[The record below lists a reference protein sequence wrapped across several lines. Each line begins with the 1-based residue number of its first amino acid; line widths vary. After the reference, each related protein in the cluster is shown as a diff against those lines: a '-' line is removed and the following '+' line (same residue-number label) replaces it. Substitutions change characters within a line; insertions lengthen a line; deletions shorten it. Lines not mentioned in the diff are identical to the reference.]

1 MSLIK
6 RKQEPTT
13 VISVRIPLSLKAEL
27 ESLRKMAEKANVDFT
42 ATLAEMIAASF
53 KGIRSELE
61 ALDRKP
67 ASHING
73 AAAKDA

>member
-27 ESLRKMAEKANVDFT
+27 ESLRKIAEKANVDFT

-53 KGIRSELE
+53 KAIRIDSKET
-61 ALDRKP
+61 AQ
-67 ASHING
+67 N
-73 AAAKDA
+73 

>member
-27 ESLRKMAEKANVDFT
+27 DSLRKMAEKANVDFT
-42 ATLAEMIAASF
+42 ATLAEMIAANF
-53 KGIRSELE
+53 KAIRSELE
-61 ALDRKP
+61 ALERRP
-67 ASHING
+67 ASHTNG
-73 AAAKDA
+73 AAAKEG